1 MTKERKKLSSK
12 SVAVLKLI
20 AEGRTYEQVLALYPE
35 LTYLDIFNAAREAL
49 EVTGEIP
56 SAYEERLAKIRKV
69 YPRAYE
75 KWTDEEDAKLT
86 QLVRSGCSVDEIAA
100 QLQRHQSAIRS
111 RMLKRN
117 LVEDSAIP
125 E

>member
-75 KWTDEEDAKLT
+75 KWTDEEDAKL
-86 QLVRSGCSVDEIAA
+86 A
-100 QLQRHQSAIRS
+100 
-111 RMLKRN
+111 
-117 LVEDSAIP
+117 
-125 E
+125 